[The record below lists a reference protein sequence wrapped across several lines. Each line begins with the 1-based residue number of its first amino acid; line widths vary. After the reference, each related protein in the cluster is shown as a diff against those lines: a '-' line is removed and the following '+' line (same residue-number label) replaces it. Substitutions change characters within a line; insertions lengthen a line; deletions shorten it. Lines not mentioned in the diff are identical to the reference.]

1 MIEIRFHGRGGQ
13 GAVTAAEILAKSVFE
28 EGKYTQA
35 FPSFGVERRGAPVT
49 AFARISDEPIR
60 RRYQIYEPKYVI
72 VLDETLANVVNLTS
86 GLHKDGSIL
95 INTTKDVIR
104 SLEEKGIKTHT
115 VDATQIA
122 LDNIGRNIVNTI
134 MLGYLSAKTD
144 VVSIDSLL
152 KTIKSTFKGKVAE
165 TNIKATEFIYE
176 EYLDKE

>member
-13 GAVTAAEILAKSVFE
+13 GAVTAAEILAKAVFE

-49 AFARISDEPIR
+49 AFTRISDEPIR
-60 RRYQIYEPKYVI
+60 RRYQIYEPQYVV
-72 VLDETLANVVNLTS
+72 VLDEGLANVVNVTS
-86 GLHKDGSIL
+86 GLKEGGKLL
-95 INTTKDVIR
+95 INTVTGVLPNIDESKVIT
-104 SLEEKGIKTHT
+104 EK

-122 LDNIGRNIVNTI
+122 LDHIGKNIVNTI
-134 MLGYLSAKTD
+134 MLGFLSAKTG

-152 KTIKSTFKGKVAE
+152 KVIDTTFKGKVAK
-165 TNIKATEFIYE
+165 TNLEATEFIYN